1 MTFTPSSQLTRRAFA
16 SAHFEKA
23 ANFTKSSAS
32 IVLDH
37 VIAGVTRFIPIKNR
51 HLLTRNNRLRLRYVT
66 TMTAIVLGVAA
77 YSGLQLD
84 YTARAPSDEEIA
96 YTEPAAGSAGDLDA
110 YRDGE
115 GQIRRG
121 TEAIESAA
129 LVSHETSRPKINGPV
144 DVSVEVGK
152 GDTFAGVLVDAGVA
166 ASDARNVVDEISE
179 HFNMKKLRVGQKLD
193 LRLEPDNSGSQ
204 MALSKVS
211 FTIDPLRTLHVE
223 RTNNG
228 ELNSRIDEK
237 EVDKSR
243 RAARVVIDGS
253 LYGSA
258 EAANLPDTITANAIK
273 LFSYAVDFQ
282 RDIRQG
288 DKLEVLYDSFE
299 TKDGYV
305 AKTGDIV
312 HARMVIG
319 GKEFSLY
326 RYKGKDGSE
335 DYYTADGKSIRKS
348 GSGLMK
354 TPIAYGR
361 MSSGFG
367 MRNHPI
373 LGYTKMHKGVDFA
386 APRGTPVFAAADG
399 KIERAGVF
407 SSYGNY
413 VKIRHNS
420 KMATAYAHLQR
431 FAPGIRPGSRVKQG
445 QVIAYVGT
453 TGRSTGPHLHFE
465 VMVNNVQVNPR
476 SVKMQAEDKSLRG
489 EDLRRF
495 KAQVRGMD
503 QEYVRKTSTTR
514 LASAKG
520 TNLGVIE

>member
-1 MTFTPSSQLTRRAFA
+1 
-16 SAHFEKA
+16 
-23 ANFTKSSAS
+23 
-32 IVLDH
+32 
-37 VIAGVTRFIPIKNR
+37 
-51 HLLTRNNRLRLRYVT
+51 
-66 TMTAIVLGVAA
+66 
-77 YSGLQLD
+77 
-84 YTARAPSDEEIA
+84 
-96 YTEPAAGSAGDLDA
+96 
-110 YRDGE
+110 
-115 GQIRRG
+115 
-121 TEAIESAA
+121 
-129 LVSHETSRPKINGPV
+129 
-144 DVSVEVGK
+144 
-152 GDTFAGVLVDAGVA
+152 
-166 ASDARNVVDEISE
+166 
-179 HFNMKKLRVGQKLD
+179 
-193 LRLEPDNSGSQ
+193 
-204 MALSKVS
+204 
-211 FTIDPLRTLHVE
+211 LHVE

-420 KMATAYAHLQR
+420 KMASAYAHLQR

-520 TNLGVIE
+520 TNLGIIE